1 MEILSQED
9 QELVVQVIQGAEA
22 SFEIGDPE
30 YAYWWTGLRD
40 LDDDGEWTWSASEC
54 CLSIIGWHDMIVT
67 RW

>member
-9 QELVVQVIQGAEA
+9 QDLVVTVIQGAEA

-40 LDDDGEWTWSASEC
+40 LDDDGEWTWSASE
-54 CLSIIGWHDMIVT
+54 
-67 RW
+67 